1 MFSHTLK
8 RIAVATVMVGGLSWA
23 SGNSAEAVEPG
34 RIGPGVIG
42 PGVIGVKVIPAPQHE
57 TMFRD
62 AISDSRQRSEQT
74 RHDPHLET
82 FRALAVSSPHLTDTA
97 RFGRRLEVRGQATPS
112 SALERTR
119 DLVLRY
125 WDAPQAAS
133 GNATVFRAAAQLTS
147 VQ

>member
-1 MFSHTLK
+1 MLCHTLK
-8 RIAVATVMVGGLSWA
+8 RFAVATVMVGGLSWA
-23 SGNSAEAVEPG
+23 SGNTAEAVEPG
-34 RIGPGVIG
+34 RMG
-42 PGVIGVKVIPAPQHE
+42 PGVIGVKVIPAPQHQA
-57 TMFRD
+57 MFRD

-74 RHDPHLET
+74 RHDLHLET
-82 FRALAVSSPHLTDTA
+82 FRALAVSSPNLTDTA
-97 RFGRRLEVRGQATPS
+97 PFGRRLEVQGQATPS

-147 VQ
+147 VH